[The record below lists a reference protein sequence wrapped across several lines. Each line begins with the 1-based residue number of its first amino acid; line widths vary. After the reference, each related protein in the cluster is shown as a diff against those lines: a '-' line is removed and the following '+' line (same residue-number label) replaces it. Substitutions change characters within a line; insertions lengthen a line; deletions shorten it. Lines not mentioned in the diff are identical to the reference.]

1 MHSLDNPIWQAL
13 TTRQA
18 SLAQSRGQVRRFIPE
33 VSPLG
38 GFAEVSVE
46 SYASLATLL
55 QPEEKIGLFLHAPPE
70 PPAGWNVVL
79 RGDLLQMVHRGTD
92 GPTSTAD
99 VCELSREDVPD
110 MIELAHLTKPGPF
123 NARTHELGDYF
134 GIRRNGIL
142 AAMAG
147 ERLRFP
153 GYTEISAV
161 CTHPDHLGHGYA
173 TALIGVLMER
183 ICRRKET
190 PFLHVRGDNAR
201 AIALYER
208 LGFER
213 RLEYYYAV
221 LCRRAE

>member
-1 MHSLDNPIWQAL
+1 MQRLDNPIWQAL
-13 TTRQA
+13 TTTHA
-18 SLAQSRGQVRRFIPE
+18 SLAESCGHARRFIHQ

-38 GFAEVSVE
+38 GFAEDSAE

-55 QPEEKIGLFLHAPPE
+55 QPEEKIGLFLHTPPN
-70 PPAGWNVVL
+70 PPAGWDVVL
-79 RGDLLQMVHRGTD
+79 NGDLVQMVYNGT
-92 GPTSTAD
+92 GAPTPSAD
-99 VCELSREDVPD
+99 VVELSDDDVPD

-123 NARTHELGDYF
+123 NQRTHELGDYF
-134 GIRRNGIL
+134 GIRRNGTL

-161 CTHPDHLGHGYA
+161 CTHPDHLGRGYA
-173 TALIGVLMER
+173 TALLAVLMER
-183 ICRRKET
+183 ICLRNET
-190 PFLHVRGDNAR
+190 PFLHVRGDNER

-208 LGFER
+208 LGFAR

-221 LCRRAE
+221 LCRGA